1 MRRKYA
7 AELTKDMLI
16 NNYGIEYVSKDGQTI
31 IGNSGK
37 ELKQTITISNRGKT
51 YEKKYS
57 TIQTHDRL
65 NRTKIPVKQK
75 YTTKDGTVKTID
87 SYTYKT
93 TSLGVHRL
101 VWVWYNDC
109 QPAGMIVDH
118 IDNNPLN
125 NNLENLQLLTPSEN
139 VAKDRTGYFTKE
151 LKCQMNKPR
160 SFYENKL
167 EGYIMAYEQ
176 AKKDKDDKAAHSLRS
191 NISQARARLRYYDSH
206 IEEYLKEKQTNKPPE
221 HECHARAEKR
231 RELQANVDSSR
242 KFYKEVLAAYG
253 KNDPIVKQYW
263 GEWKLA
269 IAMLNGFKE
278 ETKRERAASKIS

>member
-1 MRRKYA
+1 MSRKYA

-16 NNYGIEYVSKDGQTI
+16 NNYGIEYVSKDGQTV

-51 YEKKYS
+51 YEKTYK
-57 TIQTHDRL
+57 TIQTYDKL
-65 NRTKIPVKQK
+65 NRVKIPRKYN
-75 YTTKDGTVKTID
+75 YTTKDGTVKTAD

-93 TSLGVHRL
+93 TALGVHRL

-125 NNLENLQLLTPSEN
+125 NNLENLQLLTPAEN
-139 VAKDRTGYFTKE
+139 VAKDRKNTSTRE
-151 LKCQMNKPR
+151 LKCNLSKPR

-167 EGYIMAYEQ
+167 EGYTLAYEQ

-191 NISQARARLRYYDSH
+191 YISQTRARLRYYDSH
-206 IEEYLKEKQTNKPPE
+206 IDEYLKEKQTIKPSE

-278 ETKRERAASKIS
+278 ETKRARAASKIS

>member
-7 AELTKDMLI
+7 AELTKEMLI
-16 NNYGIEYVSKDGQTI
+16 TNYGIEYVSKDGQTI

-37 ELKQTITISNRGKT
+37 ELKQTITISNRGKA
-51 YEKKYS
+51 YEKAYK
-57 TIQTHDRL
+57 TIQTYDRL
-65 NRTKIPVKQK
+65 NRIKIPMKRK

-93 TSLGVHRL
+93 TTLGVHRL

-151 LKCQMNKPR
+151 LKCNLNKHR

-167 EGYIMAYEQ
+167 DGYTLAYEQ

-191 NISQARARLRYYDSH
+191 NISQTRARLRYYDSH

-269 IAMLNGFKE
+269 IAMLNSFKE
-278 ETKRERAASKIS
+278 DTKRARAASKIS